1 MLQRQEETEKE
12 SKQEWPGK
20 QEESKEWYPGGG
32 GRPCPEAKCSKGF
45 KVDGVAECAGMWPSG
60 TPSENDRWIS
70 HGQPQPSEAT
80 DDLAEAASVGG
91 R

>member
-1 MLQRQEETEKE
+1 MVPRR
-12 SKQEWPGK
+12 
-20 QEESKEWYPGGG
+20 

-91 R
+91 RRAHAVGVGSGDKAGTTGPLGEGACL